1 MAPKSTPTCSHH
13 PYQLE
18 NSTNLCHL
26 RSSRTCTSYIISFG
40 GQNLYYRRPRG
51 KVGNKSRNVRE
62 ISHTLRL
69 FRGTFRLFRKCYHG
83 KYEFYTPNEKA
94 YQMKSG
100 SKACTHTIESLL
112 TPNYT
117 TKQISQRPRAGASRG
132 GASWVYCSGAGTA
145 AATGGLHGDMRCDAC
160 K

>member
-1 MAPKSTPTCSHH
+1 MCCETEICAVVPGKKLEVSDFIWGKCPICLNQHYPCTKHTRHPPRMAPKSTPTCSHH

-26 RSSRTCTSYIISFG
+26 RSSRTCTKNIISFG

-62 ISHTLRL
+62 ILHTLRL

-83 KYEFYTPNEKA
+83 KYDCTTDDRAEK
-94 YQMKSG
+94 
-100 SKACTHTIESLL
+100 SKQES
-112 TPNYT
+112 
-117 TKQISQRPRAGASRG
+117 KRP
-132 GASWVYCSGAGTA
+132 
-145 AATGGLHGDMRCDAC
+145 
-160 K
+160 